1 MNPFKKKG
9 GKPPAKKSNAA
20 AMRKCREKIK
30 NDPGAYHK
38 YLEKE
43 RERYQKR
50 KAQGKIPNIHK
61 LSEREQRQLR
71 RKWKLNQRKQRSKKF
86 QQLEEDLPSTPPPSP
101 DADEFGEPQ
110 PGPSQPSTQK
120 KAGRRKTQARD
131 RKAYRTITKNNA
143 QIKQYQTEIRKL
155 KRKISRMQNAQQ
167 LSVNVISDSP
177 ASKAYSLLSSGN
189 NNRIRKELTFCYA
202 IKDDLKAKVLAS
214 KKRQNERKAIHAAV
228 VGPILQKYRLINK
241 AKDDLQLTR
250 HGITRNVN
258 CKSLLQHSRQTRN
271 YDYSKTVSGHV
282 KKFFLEDINSTP
294 AAGKKDTKTVH
305 KDKRQKRYLN
315 DTLQNL
321 YVKFKAQNPDL
332 KLSYVGF
339 TRRKPFYCVHPDVTG
354 RDTVKCKQHA
364 NFELKALK
372 LHNIGLL
379 TSRNPS
385 DLLSAATCSVE
396 RHDCMFRNCAVCKK
410 YIKKIYRDGTDDIRQ
425 SKEQVLYH
433 EWEKGVETRM
443 TNNGPI
449 DVVVIQKKEKSVTIA
464 KLCDD
469 LEKDLVALMGHQYR
483 IIHQYKELRLVKSR
497 LSADACVLQI
507 DFSENYGCK
516 ATTEI
521 QAMHFGGSRRQI
533 TLHTAHATLAKEDGT
548 KYIQCYCTIS
558 HDCRHNA
565 SSVWAHLDPVLSD
578 LRSKG
583 VKVLHVVSDG
593 PTSQYKN
600 KTNLQL
606 MCLLPFSK
614 YHFERVTWNFL
625 ETSHGKGPADGIGA
639 AIKRVADRLV
649 ASGTDILSCTDL
661 LNNMKRSEVKIIEV
675 NTKDINDVD
684 NIVQNLQGE
693 TIQGTML
700 IHQVIVPR
708 KGVLLHR
715 KLSCFCKT
723 DCECHPPLRR
733 LQVKEP
739 DTETKKIYKPA
750 VTNAEKTKM
759 NKRVGTTQRKKENL
773 ALEALE
779 AKLTEK
785 QLQLFQRRLENGYD
799 VVHMDLSI
807 LSVTERQEYAYWK
820 SWNALM
826 TKACQQGR
834 GSNGKEPLTE
844 SSEESDSDDGV
855 ERSDDE
861 QSEWNGSDDETSIA
875 CYPDS
880 PPHDVVQD
888 QPATSQSLP
897 PRTLDDRPKIPRTD
911 KTSLRT
917 SQLAKRIS
925 QLMSMEHQ
933 YLVTENICHLS
944 RSGPSLIRQHS
955 LIMTAWKNLLKSFLS
970 KMKSVPQI

>member
-177 ASKAYSLLSSGN
+177 ASKAYSLLS
-189 NNRIRKELTFCYA
+189 
-202 IKDDLKAKVLAS
+202 
-214 KKRQNERKAIHAAV
+214 
-228 VGPILQKYRLINK
+228 
-241 AKDDLQLTR
+241 
-250 HGITRNVN
+250 
-258 CKSLLQHSRQTRN
+258 LL
-271 YDYSKTVSGHV
+271 YSS
-282 KKFFLEDINSTP
+282 
-294 AAGKKDTKTVH
+294 
-305 KDKRQKRYLN
+305 
-315 DTLQNL
+315 
-321 YVKFKAQNPDL
+321 
-332 KLSYVGF
+332 
-339 TRRKPFYCVHPDVTG
+339 
-354 RDTVKCKQHA
+354 
-364 NFELKALK
+364 
-372 LHNIGLL
+372 
-379 TSRNPS
+379 
-385 DLLSAATCSVE
+385 
-396 RHDCMFRNCAVCKK
+396 
-410 YIKKIYRDGTDDIRQ
+410 
-425 SKEQVLYH
+425 
-433 EWEKGVETRM
+433 
-443 TNNGPI
+443 
-449 DVVVIQKKEKSVTIA
+449 
-464 KLCDD
+464 
-469 LEKDLVALMGHQYR
+469 
-483 IIHQYKELRLVKSR
+483 
-497 LSADACVLQI
+497 
-507 DFSENYGCK
+507 
-516 ATTEI
+516 
-521 QAMHFGGSRRQI
+521 
-533 TLHTAHATLAKEDGT
+533 
-548 KYIQCYCTIS
+548 
-558 HDCRHNA
+558 
-565 SSVWAHLDPVLSD
+565 
-578 LRSKG
+578 
-583 VKVLHVVSDG
+583 
-593 PTSQYKN
+593 
-600 KTNLQL
+600 
-606 MCLLPFSK
+606 
-614 YHFERVTWNFL
+614 
-625 ETSHGKGPADGIGA
+625 
-639 AIKRVADRLV
+639 
-649 ASGTDILSCTDL
+649 
-661 LNNMKRSEVKIIEV
+661 
-675 NTKDINDVD
+675 
-684 NIVQNLQGE
+684 
-693 TIQGTML
+693 
-700 IHQVIVPR
+700 
-708 KGVLLHR
+708 
-715 KLSCFCKT
+715 
-723 DCECHPPLRR
+723 
-733 LQVKEP
+733 
-739 DTETKKIYKPA
+739 
-750 VTNAEKTKM
+750 
-759 NKRVGTTQRKKENL
+759 
-773 ALEALE
+773 

-897 PRTLDDRPKIPRTD
+897 PRTLDDRPKDLTYQVAALTD
-911 KTSLRT
+911 TQDRQDILEDQPARQKD
-917 SQLAKRIS
+917 QPAN
-925 QLMSMEHQ
+925 EHGAS
-933 YLVTENICHLS
+933 VSCDREHLS
-944 RSGPSLIRQHS
+944 PVQIRPFANKAALSDYDSLEESTEIFPIEDEVS
-955 LIMTAWKNLLKSFLS
+955 TTNLKLGDFVLVKYCG
-970 KMKSVPQI
+970 KKSVQHFVGKIIQNFDEDDEALVQFMRRKSSVMKKPLFVYPEMDDLDDIHIDNIVMRLPPPTTTGGTSRTGKQHVFDVDLGNYNC